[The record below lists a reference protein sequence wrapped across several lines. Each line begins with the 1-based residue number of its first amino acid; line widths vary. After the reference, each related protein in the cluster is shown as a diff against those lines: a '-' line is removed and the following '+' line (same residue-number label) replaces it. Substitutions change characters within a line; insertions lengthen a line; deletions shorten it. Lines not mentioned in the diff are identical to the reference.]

1 MYDKPKAHFWEP
13 NIIARTDDAFWYSPI
28 ADAAAHLAGH
38 PFGRRDADGGPRQA
52 YAKTRR
58 FVLECG
64 KFLA

>member
-13 NIIARTDDAFWYSPI
+13 NIIARTGDAFWYSPI
-28 ADAAAHLAGH
+28 ADAAAPLSPAATPTAAHA
-38 PFGRRDADGGPRQA
+38 QA